1 MADRTTLED
10 WLEGQIAGHE
20 GGRPLS
26 DLVIELSAAVR
37 SVSAMTRKG
46 ELILNAGTG
55 GTLRETLEDG
65 ANQVLRTAA
74 QNAPVAHFASE
85 DLDDVLVLDGDAPLA
100 LAVDPLDAASGLD
113 ANVSTGT
120 IFSIYPKGADPMASF
135 LRPGREQYAAGFAMY
150 GPRTLLVLTL
160 GRGTA
165 VFTLDPD
172 TAAFILTEPALRT
185 PEDADAFAIN
195 AANYRHWEPPVRAYI
210 DDCIEGAEGPRR
222 KNFNM
227 RWVASL
233 VSETARIL
241 VQGGLFL
248 YPRDDRP
255 GHQEGTLRRVFDA
268 VPIAFIAEQ
277 CGGAA
282 TNGNG
287 RILDTVPD
295 SLHARAPLVF
305 GSRSKVE
312 RLQRYH
318 EDPDFV
324 STEAPLF
331 GVRGLFR
338 G

>member
-1 MADRTTLED
+1 MADRTTLEH
-10 WLEGQIAGHE
+10 WLEGQIAGHA

-26 DLVIELSAAVR
+26 DVVLDLAGAIRAI
-37 SVSAMTRKG
+37 SVMTRKG
-46 ELILNAGTG
+46 DLVERPTPDTA
-55 GTLRETLEDG
+55 LRDVLEDA
-65 ANQVLRTAA
+65 ANQIMRTAA
-74 QNAPVAHFASE
+74 RSAPVAHFASE
-85 DLDDVLVLDGDAPLA
+85 DLPDVLVLDEDAPLA

-120 IFSIYPKGADPMASF
+120 IFSIYPKGADPLASF

-150 GPRTLLVLTL
+150 GPRTLLVVTL

-172 TAAFILTEPALRT
+172 TDAFVLTEPALRT
-185 PEDADAFAIN
+185 PEEASAFAIN

-210 DDCIEGAEGPRR
+210 DDCIEGAEGPRS
-222 KNFNM
+222 KDFKM

-233 VSETARIL
+233 VAETCRIL
-241 VQGGLFL
+241 IQGGIFL
-248 YPRDDRP
+248 YPRDNRP
-255 GHQEGTLRRVFDA
+255 GHENGTLRRVFDA

-282 TNGNG
+282 TNGSD

-295 SLHARAPLVF
+295 SLHARAALVF
-305 GSRSKVE
+305 GSRNKVE
-312 RLQRYH
+312 RVQRYH
-318 EDPDFV
+318 ADPDFV
-324 STEAPLF
+324 SDQAPLF